1 MSIYNLLCNI
11 YIHSNLDIANIS
23 VRPFLFTISNV
34 KCLVNP
40 RSGSWVLF
48 TISQNSLYW
57 GSLYRGLIVFETII
71 IHRWHHIY
79 FQNFQPP
86 PLLNIFDVLSFLNSS
101 FCVFSTENYT
111 TSFLK
116 TSYNKIKIPKKKYW
130 VRVESMYKNFWS
142 KNLFD
147 AI

>member
-1 MSIYNLLCNI
+1 MLCNI
-11 YIHSNLDIANIS
+11 YTLKPRYSEHFRQTLFLHYIKCKMLSKSSKWELGFVHYIAK
-23 VRPFLFTISNV
+23 FTI
-34 KCLVNP
+34 L
-40 RSGSWVLF
+40 RF
-48 TISQNSLYW
+48 IISRFEL
-57 GSLYRGLIVFETII
+57 FETII

-79 FQNFQPP
+79 FQNFQHP
-86 PLLNIFDVLSFLNSS
+86 PLLYIFDVLSFLNSS